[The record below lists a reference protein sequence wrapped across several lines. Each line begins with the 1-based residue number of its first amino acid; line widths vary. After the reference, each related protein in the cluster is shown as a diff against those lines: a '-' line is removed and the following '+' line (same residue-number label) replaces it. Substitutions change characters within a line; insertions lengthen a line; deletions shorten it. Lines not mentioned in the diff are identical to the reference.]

1 MSTRVVIVDDHGL
14 LRDGLE
20 AMLLAAHRDF
30 EVVAKAGKAGEA
42 RATIARLQPALT
54 VIDASLPD
62 DEGVTLAR
70 ELVAGGLCSVLLLAA
85 TEREDLAR
93 SALDAGVQGLALKAQ
108 AGAEVVDGIQAVA
121 RGERYVAPSLRYLLD
136 GASPRPRGPLTMLT
150 PREREIFDL
159 AVKGLSNEAMAK
171 ELTISRKTVETHR
184 ARINSKLDVH
194 SSADLVRFAASH
206 GLLQAS

>member
-1 MSTRVVIVDDHGL
+1 MTTRVVIVDDHGL

-20 AMLLAAHRDF
+20 AILLASHRDF
-30 EVVAKAGKAGEA
+30 EIVGKAGRAGEA

-54 VIDASLPD
+54 VVDASQPD
-62 DEGVTLAR
+62 DEGMVLAR
-70 ELVAGGLCSVLLLAA
+70 ELVSTGQCNVLLLAA

-93 SALDAGVQGLALKAQ
+93 SALDAGVQGFALKAQ
-108 AGAEVVDGIQAVA
+108 GGSEVVDGASAVM
-121 RGERYVAPSLRYLLD
+121 RGERYVAPAMRYLLD
-136 GASPRPRGPLTMLT
+136 GGGPRPRGPLTMLT

-159 AVKGLSNEAMAK
+159 AVRGLSNEAMAK

-206 GLLQAS
+206 GLLPAG